1 MEPIT
6 HFIKY
11 NTKSKEFVQLA
22 LIVLFYDIKPA
33 KRIRKSITI
42 HQQERQVTADIEAAV
57 WQLIGAEGHQTLQSA
72 ISIRLYPQPLS
83 T

>member
-57 WQLIGAEGHQTLQSA
+57 
-72 ISIRLYPQPLS
+72 
-83 T
+83 